1 MTKFGISENSLGNV
15 HVVDKTVFNRY
26 NYTIMNKSTIQVPID
41 NNLRINAESVASSL
55 GFSSLQEII
64 RVFITQLANK
74 TISINLVNKTPDEI
88 LTEKQESVL
97 IKKLEQLKKGKIF
110 TARSAEEMFNQ
121 LGI

>member
-1 MTKFGISENSLGNV
+1 
-15 HVVDKTVFNRY
+15 
-26 NYTIMNKSTIQVPID
+26 MNKSTIQVPVD
-41 NNLRINAESVASSL
+41 NNLRISAENTASSL

-97 IKKLEQLKKGKIF
+97 IKKLEQFKKGKVF
-110 TARSAEEMFNQ
+110 TARSAEEMFKQ